1 MKYALINK
9 RGGIN
14 RVTDT
19 TPKFQNPNLTVSE
32 ISDEQ
37 ALQFKTLVKPVFLV
51 EGELVSHKA
60 KMWKEQPETVKAL
73 LRPERNRLLAESD
86 WTQLNDSPISED
98 KLAAWSAYRQ
108 YLRDLTDE
116 IDANG
121 EVDFPEKP

>member
-19 TPKFQNPNLTVSE
+19 TPQFQNPDLTVSE

-51 EGELVSHKA
+51 EGELVSYKA

-73 LRPERNRLLAESD
+73 LRPDRNRLLAESD
-86 WTQLNDSPISED
+86 WTQLKDSPISKG

-108 YLRDLTDE
+108 ELRDLTDE
-116 IDANG
+116 IDENG
-121 EVDFPEKP
+121 EVEFPTAP

>member
-19 TPKFQNPNLTVSE
+19 TPQFQDSGLTVSE

-60 KMWKEQPETVKAL
+60 KMWKEQPEIVKAL
-73 LRPERNRLLAESD
+73 LRPERDRLLAESD
-86 WTQLNDSPISED
+86 WTQINDSPIHED

-108 YLRDLTDE
+108 ELRDLTDE
-116 IDANG
+116 IDENG